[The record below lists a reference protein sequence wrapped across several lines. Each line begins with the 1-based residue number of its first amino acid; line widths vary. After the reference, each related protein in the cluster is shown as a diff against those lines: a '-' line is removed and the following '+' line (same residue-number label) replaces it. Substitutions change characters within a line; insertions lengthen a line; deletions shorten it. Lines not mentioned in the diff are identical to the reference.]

1 MNYSPASTPAPGQQK
16 GPPEQPLLNNGG
28 QLSQGSTENYQT
40 PFQPPPSLQPGR
52 TGSVQH
58 LPTDV
63 LPTSESGR
71 RYGVLLPASSQT
83 DRPPVSRNP
92 TSESTREQY
101 PGTTETLHSGST
113 DRLTSEQLRPYR
125 LGQGVI
131 ASTPAVNTVRYVRL

>member
-1 MNYSPASTPAPGQQK
+1 MDNNLAFTPAPGQHTEL
-16 GPPEQPLLNNGG
+16 GPPEYPSLNNGG
-28 QLSQGSTENYQT
+28 QLSQGSIETHQT
-40 PFQPPPSLQPGR
+40 PPPSLQPGR
-52 TGSVQH
+52 TGSVPR

-63 LPTSESGR
+63 LPTSEISR
-71 RYGVLLPASSQT
+71 RFGVLLPASSQT